1 MTVQIEQMK
10 GHSMNPVNS
19 IETQVQQIRRR
30 GEFSLPCS
38 ADVAFPF
45 FSPEGEREWIKAW
58 NPRPVFP
65 ETIEFRADTI
75 FREGHGQQDA
85 VWTIVAVDWPSH
97 RAEYVR
103 VAPESHTAHIVV
115 KVEPRGAESSSVTA
129 SFTVTILGE
138 AGANLVDKFSESAYA
153 VKMQTWQHDI
163 SDALARR

>member
-1 MTVQIEQMK
+1 MASANLISTE
-10 GHSMNPVNS
+10 
-19 IETQVQQIRRR
+19 VQQISRR

-45 FSPEGEREWIKAW
+45 FSPEGEREWITTW

-65 ETIEFRADTI
+65 ETVEFQADTI
-75 FREGHGQQDA
+75 FREGTGQQDA
-85 VWTIVAVDWPSH
+85 IWTIVGVDWPSH

-115 KVEPRGAESSSVTA
+115 KVEPRGAENSHVSA

-138 AGANLVDKFSESAYA
+138 AGAGIAEKFSESAYA
-153 VKMQTWQHDI
+153 ARMQTWQHDI
-163 SDALARR
+163 CAAL

>member
-1 MTVQIEQMK
+1 MASTNLT
-10 GHSMNPVNS
+10 S
-19 IETQVQQIRRR
+19 TQVQQISRR

-38 ADVAFPF
+38 ADLAFPF
-45 FSPEGEREWIKAW
+45 FSPEGEREWIKTW

-65 ETIEFRADTI
+65 ETIEFQADTI
-75 FREGHGQQDA
+75 FLEGEGRQEA

-115 KVEPRGAESSSVTA
+115 RIEPRGAESSSVTA

-138 AGANLVDKFSESAYA
+138 AGAHLVDSFSESGYA
-153 VKMQTWQHDI
+153 AKMQNWQREI
-163 SDALARR
+163 SAALARL

>member
-1 MTVQIEQMK
+1 MASANLV
-10 GHSMNPVNS
+10 S
-19 IETQVQQIRRR
+19 TQVQQISRT

-45 FSPEGEREWIKAW
+45 FSPEGEREWIKTW

-65 ETIEFRADTI
+65 GTIEFQPDTI
-75 FREGHGQQDA
+75 FREGAGAQEA
-85 VWTIVAVDWPSH
+85 VWTIVTVDWPSH

-115 KVEPRGAESSSVTA
+115 RVEPRGVECSSVTA

-138 AGANLVDKFSESAYA
+138 AGADVVEKFSESSYA
-153 VKMQTWQHDI
+153 AKMQNWQHDI
-163 SDALARR
+163 SAALARR